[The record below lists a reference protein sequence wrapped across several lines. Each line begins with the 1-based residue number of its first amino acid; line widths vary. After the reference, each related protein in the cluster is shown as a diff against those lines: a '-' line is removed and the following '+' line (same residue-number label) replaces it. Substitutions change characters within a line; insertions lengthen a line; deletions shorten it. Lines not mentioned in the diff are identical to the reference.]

1 MAKLSRV
8 VIKNIVKEC
17 LIEILEE
24 GLSTASPSFLSE
36 SRKSARHINDIDGR
50 PDRKRPSKKNI
61 TDDKIINQ
69 DFESNVNNVANSM
82 TSDPVLS
89 SILVDTAKT
98 TLQEQQSIEQSGV
111 AGSSLMH
118 QSGGDEA
125 SQVMN
130 NSDPTEVFSESASK
144 WADLAFS

>member
-24 GLSTASPSFLSE
+24 GLSTSSSSFLSE
-36 SRKSARHINDIDGR
+36 SRKSPRQLNDTAARS
-50 PDRKRPSKKNI
+50 DRKRMSKKNI
-61 TDDKIINQ
+61 PDNKRVNL
-69 DFESNVNNVANSM
+69 DFESNVDSVASSM

-98 TLQEQQSIEQSGV
+98 TLQEQQSGEQHG
-111 AGSSLMH
+111 GSLIQPSP
-118 QSGGDEA
+118 GDAA
-125 SQVMN
+125 SQEMN
-130 NSDPTEVFSESASK
+130 DSDPTEVFSESASK